1 VAQSYDRPDLKAL
14 ADLEQILRHLTD
26 ELAGWRRRS
35 LRAEAELAEAAASGG
50 KVAGP
55 ELKQARARVAE
66 LEAENQA
73 LRQRIE
79 AARERLSGLAAR
91 LAFLE
96 QHGGGNAA

>member
-1 VAQSYDRPDLKAL
+1 VAYSYDRPDLKAL
-14 ADLEQILRHLTD
+14 DDLEQTLRHLTD

-35 LRAEAELAEAAASGG
+35 LRAE
-50 KVAGP
+50 
-55 ELKQARARVAE
+55 AE

-96 QHGGGNAA
+96 QHGGGTAA